1 MVNYCFLSSIVEIL
15 LYYCNQSELNSTYST
30 CLFFFEIANGIL
42 ISRLEVSYFC
52 YSCFKAFKVKI
63 FDEKN
68 VMNPNEILYY
78 MELIQQYRDNLLTF
92 NDFLRIFS
100 DHKNNCII
108 EYCPCKSI
116 ALSSWLG
123 KAKQENPENPENPEK
138 VILLDSFDD
147 FIIVGENEI
156 AKSLNNYY
164 KNKNK
169 SLLETFLILQIEF
182 LFKYKNEKKLA
193 LYFTHQY
200 FHHHYSNKFSYTT
213 KMLLFEYQKMIY
225 KVLTKLKVN
234 EEKIKLGDT
243 PLEISLRH
251 VDSVSKSNKFFLYTN
266 IIQKLMFLLRECCEI
281 EYKIFDFRRN
291 IWIKTN
297 NTNIY
302 YKNSENFI
310 KLCNK
315 LQKRNNLLINT
326 LFSLKTK
333 LHYFEVFYL
342 LTHYFNLNYKKIPK
356 KIENKIT
363 PVFLIMFSNTKNF

>member
-1 MVNYCFLSSIVEIL
+1 M
-15 LYYCNQSELNSTYST
+15 
-30 CLFFFEIANGIL
+30 
-42 ISRLEVSYFC
+42 
-52 YSCFKAFKVKI
+52 
-63 FDEKN
+63 
-68 VMNPNEILYY
+68 
-78 MELIQQYRDNLLTF
+78 
-92 NDFLRIFS
+92 
-100 DHKNNCII
+100 
-108 EYCPCKSI
+108 
-116 ALSSWLG
+116 
-123 KAKQENPENPENPEK
+123 
-138 VILLDSFDD
+138 LDSFDD

-169 SLLETFLILQIEF
+169 SLLETFLILQIDF

-243 PLEISLRH
+243 PLEVSLRH
-251 VDSVSKSNKFFLYTN
+251 VNSVSKSNKFFLYTN

-302 YKNSENFI
+302 YKNSENF
-310 KLCNK
+310 
-315 LQKRNNLLINT
+315 
-326 LFSLKTK
+326 S
-333 LHYFEVFYL
+333 
-342 LTHYFNLNYKKIPK
+342 KI
-356 KIENKIT
+356 
-363 PVFLIMFSNTKNF
+363 M

>member
-1 MVNYCFLSSIVEIL
+1 
-15 LYYCNQSELNSTYST
+15 
-30 CLFFFEIANGIL
+30 
-42 ISRLEVSYFC
+42 
-52 YSCFKAFKVKI
+52 
-63 FDEKN
+63 
-68 VMNPNEILYY
+68 MNPNEILYY

-243 PLEISLRH
+243 P
-251 VDSVSKSNKFFLYTN
+251 SKY
-266 IIQKLMFLLRECCEI
+266 
-281 EYKIFDFRRN
+281 
-291 IWIKTN
+291 
-297 NTNIY
+297 
-302 YKNSENFI
+302 
-310 KLCNK
+310 
-315 LQKRNNLLINT
+315 
-326 LFSLKTK
+326 
-333 LHYFEVFYL
+333 H
-342 LTHYFNLNYKKIPK
+342 
-356 KIENKIT
+356 
-363 PVFLIMFSNTKNF
+363 